1 MGPAAWGMM
10 TAFGWGT
17 ADFIARF
24 TGRAMGHVVALV
36 GMLLISSLVMTAVA
50 LAMELEFTWRWD
62 GAELLLLAGFGVMAG
77 TLLLYWGLS
86 RGPVTIVAPIVG
98 SYPAINLAISVILGV
113 RPSLM
118 QWALMLTVLGG
129 VVVVSRASKSHE
141 DGLEYT
147 PEALRKTVI
156 IAFGAACG
164 FAFGVLG
171 LQEATPIYGEWQ
183 TVILSRWLSLA
194 FAALFLLGQTRGSLP
209 AVPLR
214 WLPVLLVQG
223 LLDGGAYLAL
233 VYGGDKI
240 EGALTIVVAS
250 SFSAITVV
258 LARLI
263 LREAMSWL
271 QWGGILLIVG
281 GVVALSAVGT

>member
-1 MGPAAWGMM
+1 MGPATWGLM

-24 TGRAMGHVVALV
+24 TGRAMGHVTALV
-36 GMLLISSLVMTAVA
+36 GMLLISSLVMTGAA
-50 LAMELEFTWRWD
+50 LAMGIEFSWTWE

-98 SYPAINLAISVILGV
+98 SYPAINLVISVALGV
-113 RPSLM
+113 RPSAV
-118 QWALMLTVLGG
+118 QWALMLTVLLG
-129 VVVVSRASKSHE
+129 VVVVSRASKSFE
-141 DGLEYT
+141 DGVEFT
-147 PEALRKTVI
+147 PQALRRTLLI
-156 IAFGAACG
+156 SLGAACG

-171 LQEATPIYGEWQ
+171 LQEATPVYGEWQ
-183 TVILSRWLSLA
+183 TVILSRWLSFA
-194 FAALFLLGQTRGSLP
+194 FAAVFLLFQVRGVP
-209 AVPLR
+209 AVPLA
-214 WLPVLLVQG
+214 WSPVLLVQG

-240 EGALTIVVAS
+240 DGALTIVVAS

-258 LARLI
+258 LARFI
-263 LREAMSWL
+263 LREAMTWT
-271 QWGGILLIVG
+271 QWSGIALIVG
-281 GVVALSAVGT
+281 GVVALASYGK

>member
-17 ADFIARF
+17 ADFIARY

-50 LAMELEFTWRWD
+50 FAIELDFVWRWD
-62 GAELLLLAGFGVMAG
+62 GAEMLLLAGVGVMAG

-98 SYPAINLAISVILGV
+98 SYPAINLVISVILGV
-113 RPSLM
+113 RPSAL
-118 QWALMLTVLGG
+118 QWALMLTVLAG
-129 VVVVSRASKSHE
+129 VIVVSRASKSHE

-147 PEALRKTVI
+147 PAALRKTLI

-164 FAFGVLG
+164 FAFGVIG
-171 LQEATPIYGEWQ
+171 LQAATPIYGEWQ
-183 TVILSRWLSLA
+183 TVILSRWMSFA
-194 FAALFLLGQTRGSLP
+194 FAALFLLGQARGVP

-214 WLPVLLVQG
+214 WMPVLLVQG

-240 EGALTIVVAS
+240 EGTLTIVVAS

-263 LREAMSWL
+263 LREAMSWF
-271 QWGGILLIVG
+271 QWGGIFLIVG
-281 GVVALSAVGT
+281 GVVALSAVGG

>member
-1 MGPAAWGMM
+1 MGPAGWGMM

-24 TGRAMGHVVALV
+24 TGRAMGHVTALA

-50 LAMELEFTWRWD
+50 LAIGKTFPWRWE
-62 GAELLLLAGFGVMAG
+62 GIEFLVLAGFGVMAG

-98 SYPAINLAISVILGV
+98 SYPAINLVISVALGV
-113 RPSLM
+113 RPSAL
-118 QWALMLTVLGG
+118 QWALMLTVLLG
-129 VVVVSRASKSHE
+129 VVVVSRASKSFE
-141 DGLEYT
+141 DGVEFT
-147 PEALRKTVI
+147 PAALRNTVI
-156 IAFGAACG
+156 IALASACG
-164 FAFGVLG
+164 FAVGIHG
-171 LQEATPIYGEWQ
+171 LQEAMLIHGPWQ
-183 TVILSRWLSLA
+183 AVILSRWLSFAL
-194 FAALFLLGQTRGSLP
+194 AALFLLGQTRGTLP

-233 VYGGDKI
+233 VHGGYDL
-240 EGALTIVVAS
+240 EGTLTIVVAS
-250 SFSAITVV
+250 SFSAITVI

-263 LREAMSWL
+263 LKEAMTL
-271 QWGGILLIVG
+271 FQWGGIALIVG
-281 GVVALSAVGT
+281 GVIALSEVGS

>member
-1 MGPAAWGMM
+1 MGPATWGLM

-24 TGRAMGHVVALV
+24 TGRAMGHVTALV
-36 GMLLISSLVMTAVA
+36 GMLLISSLVMTGAA
-50 LAMELEFTWRWD
+50 LAMGIEFSWTWE

-98 SYPAINLAISVILGV
+98 SYPAINLVISVALGV
-113 RPSLM
+113 RPSAV
-118 QWALMLTVLGG
+118 QWALMLTVLLG
-129 VVVVSRASKSHE
+129 VVVVSRASKSFE
-141 DGLEYT
+141 DGVEFT
-147 PEALRKTVI
+147 PQALRRTLLI
-156 IAFGAACG
+156 SLGAACG

-171 LQEATPIYGEWQ
+171 LQEATPVYGEWQ
-183 TVILSRWLSLA
+183 TVILSRWLSFA
-194 FAALFLLGQTRGSLP
+194 FAAAFLLFQVRGVP
-209 AVPLR
+209 AVPLA
-214 WLPVLLVQG
+214 WSPVLLVQG

-240 EGALTIVVAS
+240 DGALTIVVAS

-258 LARLI
+258 LARFI
-263 LREAMSWL
+263 LREAMTWT
-271 QWGGILLIVG
+271 QWSGIALIVG
-281 GVVALSAVGT
+281 GVVALASYGK

>member
-1 MGPAAWGMM
+1 MGPAGWGIM

-36 GMLLISSLVMTAVA
+36 GMLLISSLVMTGVT
-50 LAMELEFTWRWD
+50 LAIDLDFAWHWA
-62 GAELLLLAGFGVMAG
+62 GAEMLLLAGFGVMAG

-98 SYPAINLAISVILGV
+98 SYPAVNLIISVVLGV
-113 RPSLM
+113 RPSLL
-118 QWALMLTVLGG
+118 QWALMLTVLAG

-141 DGLEYT
+141 DGGEFT
-147 PEALRKTVI
+147 PEALRKTLVI
-156 IAFGAACG
+156 ALASACG
-164 FAFGVLG
+164 FALGVIG
-171 LQEATPIYGEWQ
+171 LQEATPVYGEWQ
-183 TVILSRWLSLA
+183 TVILSRWLSFG
-194 FAALFLLGQTRGSLP
+194 FAALFLLGQARGVP
-209 AVPLR
+209 GVPLR

-233 VYGGDKI
+233 VYGGSAL

-263 LREAMSWL
+263 LREAMSWP
-271 QWGGILLIVG
+271 QWAGILLIVG